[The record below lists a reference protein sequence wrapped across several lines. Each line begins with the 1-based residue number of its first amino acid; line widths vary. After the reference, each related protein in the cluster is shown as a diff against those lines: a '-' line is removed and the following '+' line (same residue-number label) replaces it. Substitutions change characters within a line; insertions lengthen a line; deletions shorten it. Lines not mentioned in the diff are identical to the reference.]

1 MSMELQSEDY
11 GLRNKHF
18 PVFNNSE
25 EYTDMKKK
33 RDGELSVIKVS
44 LMIHVAQ
51 FVKALKKVLNV

>member
-1 MSMELQSEDY
+1 MSTELQLEGY
-11 GLRNKHF
+11 GPGNKHS

-25 EYTDMKKK
+25 GYTDMKKK